1 MSNIGKI
8 VHDLAPGS
16 ENQRNSEGA
25 FITLKDGRILFAYSL
40 YGAGFY
46 DESNADIATIIS
58 ADGGETWSEPK
69 TILTAE
75 THGTKNIMSVSLL
88 RLGSGEIGIFYLV
101 KAGLH
106 DLRLVMRRS
115 KDESTT
121 WSEPEFCIKRLGYN
135 VVNNDRVIMLSN
147 GRLILPSAHHAVRLQ
162 PANDSFPYAVNYFY
176 YSDDDGKTWF
186 ENDCAVSLNSPHT
199 KSGLQEPGILELT
212 PGTLWCW
219 ARTDMGR
226 QYEYFSRDFGLTWSN
241 PEPSRFTSPCSPLSM
256 KRIPATGQLLA
267 VWNPTPNYPTY
278 RIDFGKK
285 GDRKRL
291 LCAIGDCNGAQWS
304 DPVILEDDDESGY
317 CYTAIHFTESAV
329 LLAYCAGNDVK
340 DYSILSRLRIR
351 KIELADLI
359 K

>member
-1 MSNIGKI
+1 MNNTGKI
-8 VHDLAPGS
+8 VHDLAPS
-16 ENQRNSEGA
+16 EKNKRNSEGA

-40 YGAGFY
+40 YGAGFH
-46 DESNADIATIIS
+46 DDSNADIATIIS
-58 ADGGETWSEPK
+58 ADGGETWSEPE
-69 TILTAE
+69 IIFTAD

-88 RLGSGEIGIFYLV
+88 RLNSGEIGLFYLV
-101 KAGLH
+101 KAGFH
-106 DLRLVMRRS
+106 DLRVVLRRS
-115 KDESTT
+115 NDEGAF
-121 WSEPEFCIKRLGYN
+121 WSDAEFCIKRLGYS

-147 GRLILPSAHHAVRLQ
+147 GRLIFPSAHHGVRLQ
-162 PANDSFPYAVNYFY
+162 PAHSSFPYAVNYFY

-199 KSGLQEPGILELT
+199 KTGLQEPGILELA

-226 QYEYFSRDFGLTWSN
+226 QYEYFSRDFGSTWSN
-241 PEPSRFTSPCSPLSM
+241 PEPSRFTSPPSPLSM
-256 KRIPATGQLLA
+256 KRIPGTNKLLA
-267 VWNPTPNYPTY
+267 VWNPTPNYLTY
-278 RIDFGKK
+278 KLDFGKQ

-291 LCAIGDCNGAQWS
+291 LYAIGDCNGADWS
-304 DPVILEDDDESGY
+304 DPVVLEDDDESGY

-329 LLAYCAGNDVK
+329 LLAYCAGNDLK

-351 KIELADLI
+351 KINLADL